1 MNYRGMGLLGCL
13 GFVAACSLVAL
24 LGCED
29 KPEKARVP
37 AHPFVGQTVTVSFP
51 AGYGFGDSWKAA
63 LDEWAEQTGAKCN
76 LTEYTRGAAGLK
88 ELPAADVVVLAYSD
102 VPAVA
107 TGNRLAPIPESS
119 RAGEVSGGWND
130 FFPGVRDRVL
140 TISGRPTLVPIS
152 CPVLACYLRGDLLDK
167 ARLKPPTTWDEYQK
181 LLDTLPKW
189 APGLSAVEPWGEDF
203 RATLF
208 LARALPSVKKAGSYS
223 VYFDIDSG
231 APLIDSPAFVR
242 TLTQSVAQFSKLS
255 ADSVKLSPADC
266 RRLILT
272 GKAAMAIS
280 FEPGR
285 ADEKPIERAP
295 GVSVVL
301 ARLPGARQVLDRKGD
316 TWESLPDGEVNYAT
330 LAPVGGLALAVAK
343 SIPAERAE
351 AAWNLVNFL
360 SVDRYQQAL
369 ATVAKSVCRESQ
381 MANAVDWIGPELRTD
396 EMYGYL
402 AVSSESLRTTNL
414 SPELPVIGRSELR
427 KSLTE
432 GITSALEGK
441 ATPDAALKEVAD
453 RWKAIAA
460 GFGVERMRDSYRAC
474 LGLAPVLK
482 LPDIP
487 GPRH

>member
-1 MNYRGMGLLGCL
+1 MNLRGLGLLRGL
-13 GFVAACSLVAL
+13 ALFAACCLVAL

-37 AHPFVGQTVTVSFP
+37 AHPFAGQTVTVSFP

-76 LTEYTRGAAGLK
+76 LAEYTRGPLGLK
-88 ELPAADVVVLAYSD
+88 EFPTADVVVLAYSD
-102 VPAVA
+102 VPAMA
-107 TGNRLAPIPESS
+107 AGDRLARIPEISQT
-119 RAGEVSGGWND
+119 GDVSGGWND

-140 TISGRPTLVPIS
+140 TISGRPTLIPIS
-152 CPVLACYLRGDLLDK
+152 CPVLACYLRGDLLAK
-167 ARLKPPTTWDEYQK
+167 AGLKPPTTWDEYQT

-208 LARALPSVKKAGSYS
+208 LSRALPSVKKAGSYS
-223 VYFDIDSG
+223 VYFDIDTG

-242 TLTQSVAQFSKLS
+242 TLTQSVAQFSELS
-255 ADSVKLSPADC
+255 RDSNKLSPADC

-295 GVSVVL
+295 GVSLVL
-301 ARLPGARQVLDRKGD
+301 ARLPGARQVYDRKAS
-316 TWESLPDGEVNYAT
+316 TWDSLPDSEVNYAT
-330 LAPVGGLALAVAK
+330 LAPVGGLAMAVAK
-343 SIPAERAE
+343 SIAAERAE

-369 ATVAKSVCRESQ
+369 ATVPKSVCRESQ

-414 SPELPVIGRSELR
+414 SPELPVVGRVELR

-441 ATPDAALKEVAD
+441 ATPEAALKEVAD
-453 RWKAIAA
+453 RWKAVSA

-482 LPDIP
+482 LPEISSP
-487 GPRH
+487 QH